1 MTGHLKTGYIK
12 TGHLKTGHLKTG
24 HLKTGHLKT
33 GHLELRG
40 LREVFGGVEQFRADP
55 EMQARCL
62 QV

>member
-1 MTGHLKTGYIK
+1 MTGHLKTGYI
-12 TGHLKTGHLKTG
+12 
-24 HLKTGHLKT
+24 KTGHLKT